1 MAELKPYLVSTNPI
15 IANYI
20 KTHPQT
26 VFDEDEYNSNTT
38 RVWISF
44 DIDDKLASIDTRK
57 KLYDWI
63 NAYDAESWGNSN
75 ATFLLN
81 GWTPDNEYLGD
92 WLISELTTANVL
104 DKTNW
109 KKTKGISLY
118 IQYLTLSD
126 KQEGTFDYFVL
137 IQNKDIPNPNGF

>member
-26 VFDEDEYNSNTT
+26 VFDEDKYNSNTT

-44 DIDDKLASIDTRK
+44 DIDDKLAPIGTRK